1 MSDPVPSEPVLSA
14 HVPSEAVP
22 TPGVLR
28 LGVLGCADFAW
39 RKMLPAM
46 AGVPEIQ
53 LVAMASRDPAKAA
66 RFAERFGGEP
76 VTGYEA
82 LLERDDVDAVYV
94 VLPTGLHH
102 IWTTRALAAGKHV
115 LAEKSLTTGAQEAGE
130 LVATARDRDLW
141 LMENFLF
148 LHHSQHAAVRERIA
162 NGAIGEP
169 RVFSAA
175 FGVPPRPAGDIRNS
189 PELGGGALLDVGA
202 YTVRAATYFLGPQ
215 LTLAASL
222 LRIDGRTGVDVGG
235 SALFHT
241 PSGASAELSFGFDTS
256 YRTTYALWGS
266 EGRISVDRAFTPPA
280 DLLPSV
286 RWERQDS
293 VEDLVLP
300 ADDQYANGAR
310 RFARRALTGA
320 AFDAYGESLV
330 RQATLLEQ
338 IRDRALR
345 VKV

>member
-1 MSDPVPSEPVLSA
+1 MSEPEPAS
-14 HVPSEAVP
+14 
-22 TPGVLR
+22 GVLR

-39 RKMLPAM
+39 RKMLPAI
-46 AGVPEIQ
+46 ATVPELRITA
-53 LVAMASRDPAKAA
+53 LASRDPAKAA
-66 RFAERFGGEP
+66 RFADRFGGEP

-82 LLERDDVDAVYV
+82 LLEREDVDAVYV

-102 IWTTRALAAGKHV
+102 RWALRALDAGKHV
-115 LAEKSLTTGAQEAGE
+115 LAEKSLTTGAEEAAE
-130 LVATARDRDLW
+130 LVAAARDHGLW
-141 LMENFLF
+141 LVENFLF
-148 LHHSQHAAVRERIA
+148 LHHSQHPAVRERIDA
-162 NGAIGEP
+162 GAIGAP

-202 YTVRAATYFLGPQ
+202 YTVRAATYFLGPD
-215 LTLAASL
+215 LTLAGSQ

-241 PSGASAELSFGFDTS
+241 PSGVSAELSFGFDSS

-293 VEDLVLP
+293 VQDLVLP

-310 RFARRALTGA
+310 AFAHRVLTGA
-320 AFDAYGESLV
+320 PFDAYGESLV
-330 RQATLLEQ
+330 HQAALLEQ
-338 IRDRALR
+338 IRDRAHH
-345 VKV
+345 VTV

>member
-1 MSDPVPSEPVLSA
+1 MSEPEPA
-14 HVPSEAVP
+14 
-22 TPGVLR
+22 PGVLR

-39 RKMLPAM
+39 RKMLPAI
-46 AGVPEIQ
+46 ATVPG
-53 LVAMASRDPAKAA
+53 LRVTALASRDPAKAA

-102 IWTTRALAAGKHV
+102 AWTLRALTAGKHV
-115 LAEKSLTTGAQEAGE
+115 LAEKSLTTGAGEAAE
-130 LVATARDRDLW
+130 LVAAARDSGLW

-162 NGAIGEP
+162 AGAIGEP
-169 RVFSAA
+169 RVFSSA
-175 FGVPPRPAGDIRNS
+175 FGVPPRPDGDIRNS

-202 YTVRAATYFLGPQ
+202 YTVRAATYFLGPD
-215 LTLAASL
+215 LTLAGSQ

-241 PSGASAELSFGFDTS
+241 PAGVAAELSFGFDSS

-280 DLLPSV
+280 DLLPAV
-286 RWERQDS
+286 RWERQDA
-293 VEDLVLP
+293 VEDVELP

-310 RFARRALTGA
+310 AFADRVLTGA
-320 AFDAYGESLV
+320 PFDAYGESLV
-330 RQATLLEQ
+330 RQAALLER
-338 IRDRALR
+338 IRDEAHR
-345 VKV
+345 VTV